1 MKSDKCQRQQTGLK
15 KTVRGNLYVSKMVYL
30 LVPNPGINPGI
41 PGLALFNPE
50 IPGLGNG
57 PGIAI
62 HRY

>member
-1 MKSDKCQRQQTGLK
+1 MACFQEVSPSRQRE
-15 KTVRGNLYVSKMVYL
+15 NLYISKMVYL